1 MLWLLC
7 VDDNLPFPAVQRTH
21 PSGRTQY
28 PTTDTLSAFSS
39 ATSQYLRYQSYHQ
52 TFQVKVPSWPFLLC
66 WCHSMSLSY
75 THSILI
81 AAIYQRPCDDLHHH
95 RVILPTRVVTKHPTP
110 RCHPPSWCQFSKT
123 YHWQHLIVRIRFF
136 NLFWQRSE
144 IYALFS
150 FTTHCQMFQKVESV
164 LPAKIWRLVGC
175 TEMLSW

>member
-1 MLWLLC
+1 
-7 VDDNLPFPAVQRTH
+7 
-21 PSGRTQY
+21 
-28 PTTDTLSAFSS
+28 
-39 ATSQYLRYQSYHQ
+39 
-52 TFQVKVPSWPFLLC
+52 
-66 WCHSMSLSY
+66 MSLSY

-150 FTTHCQMFQKVESV
+150 GTYDSLSDVPESRV
-164 LPAKIWRLVGC
+164 CFASKNLTPCRMHWNAFLIAQIIAKCHRFRGLGNSGNARKK
-175 TEMLSW
+175 TFFFALTPSLTG